1 MVICNLNEL
10 DRGQYEEKFGEVD
23 WRELSYT
30 YMDIMQKIGDPCF
43 QYFVNEDII
52 FPFYK
57 HQMSDGKTENE
68 KLLNEFIDILGSNF
82 NDLQLLTYL
91 VFVPLRINVFREEVI
106 TQWLYEICCMLKR
119 EECSI
124 LFFYSEKLERFK
136 AVFENSSC
144 ISKVCSYNTM
154 AHIMGRSMGEFLCT
168 LNGKKRANIRRYLER
183 FQKSPFTFKEINVST
198 EWKRMEK
205 LYIETCKKY
214 DEPYENK
221 KFWEYLATDTIPNL
235 KWLGIYHGETLVLFN
250 GYWIDGDS
258 AIMSMTG
265 KDYKYESEVREWC
278 AYLILFYKNIE
289 RAIGGGMKH
298 LYNGYGLQEMKAKFG
313 FAATNYIVTII

>member
-57 HQMSDGKTENE
+57 YQMSDGKTENE

-91 VFVPLRINVFREEVI
+91 VFVPLRINDFREEVI

-183 FQKSPFTFKEINVST
+183 FQKSPFTFKEINV
-198 EWKRMEK
+198 
-205 LYIETCKKY
+205 
-214 DEPYENK
+214 
-221 KFWEYLATDTIPNL
+221 
-235 KWLGIYHGETLVLFN
+235 
-250 GYWIDGDS
+250 
-258 AIMSMTG
+258 
-265 KDYKYESEVREWC
+265 
-278 AYLILFYKNIE
+278 
-289 RAIGGGMKH
+289 
-298 LYNGYGLQEMKAKFG
+298 
-313 FAATNYIVTII
+313 